1 MVSTILQVAGVG
13 VIVAG
18 VSLIWLPAG
27 IIAAGVGLVL
37 IGLAVAK

>member
-1 MVSTILQVAGVG
+1 MISTILQVAGVG

-27 IIAAGVGLVL
+27 IIAAGIGLLL

>member
-1 MVSTILQVAGVG
+1 MISTILQVAGVG

-27 IIAAGVGLVL
+27 IIAAGVGLLL

>member
-1 MVSTILQVAGVG
+1 VISTILQVAGVG

-27 IIAAGVGLVL
+27 IIAAGVGLLL

>member
-1 MVSTILQVAGVG
+1 MISTILQVAGVG
-13 VIVAG
+13 IIVAG

-27 IIAAGVGLVL
+27 IIAAGIGLLL

>member
-27 IIAAGVGLVL
+27 IIAAGVGLLL

>member
-18 VSLIWLPAG
+18 ISLIWLPAG

>member
-1 MVSTILQVAGVG
+1 VVSTILQVAGVG

-27 IIAAGVGLVL
+27 IIAAGVGLLL

>member
-1 MVSTILQVAGVG
+1 VVSTILQVAGVG

-18 VSLIWLPAG
+18 ISLIWLPAG

>member
-1 MVSTILQVAGVG
+1 VISTILQVAGVG
-13 VIVAG
+13 IIVAG

-27 IIAAGVGLVL
+27 IIAAGIGLLL

>member
-1 MVSTILQVAGVG
+1 VVSTILQVAGVG

-18 VSLIWLPAG
+18 ISLIWLPAG
-27 IIAAGVGLVL
+27 IIAAGVGLLL

>member
-1 MVSTILQVAGVG
+1 VVSTILQVAGVG

>member
-27 IIAAGVGLVL
+27 IIVAGVGLLL

>member
-27 IIAAGVGLVL
+27 IIAAGIGLVL

>member
-1 MVSTILQVAGVG
+1 VVSTILQVAGVG

-27 IIAAGVGLVL
+27 IIAAGIGLVL

>member
-18 VSLIWLPAG
+18 ISLIWLPAG
-27 IIAAGVGLVL
+27 IIAAGVGLLL